1 MPNTTKALKA
11 EKTKISKNKFKP
23 KNVFCISMLPSVK
36 GVVMLIMLT
45 RTNERIKT
53 SNIHLNSATKTLD
66 NIVQMVLI
74 KIRCKIEYYNFK
86 KQSPYIVIFLSPKLV
101 IRTIFVEWILL
112 TTNFKHLLFYRL

>member
-36 GVVMLIMLT
+36 VMLIMLT

-86 KQSPYIVIFLSPKLV
+86 KQSPYLVIFFSLKLV

-112 TTNFKHLLFYRL
+112 TTNFKHLLLYRL